1 MVITFPSNTKQIID
15 EIRGVIG
22 REIVFHVV
30 ASATACTSCDLDPVT
45 NESTNSFC
53 TECLG
58 VYWIPTYSGVVI
70 SGHVAWGKSDQMRWE
85 AGGQWFEGSCGA
97 QVELTGDN
105 LQTVNDTIY
114 VTIDDKEMEIRKTMM
129 RGVPELNRILID
141 LIEKEA

>member
-1 MVITFPSNTKQIID
+1 
-15 EIRGVIG
+15 
-22 REIVFHVV
+22 
-30 ASATACTSCDLDPVT
+30 
-45 NESTNSFC
+45 
-53 TECLG
+53 
-58 VYWIPTYSGVVI
+58 
-70 SGHVAWGKSDQMRWE
+70 MRWE

-97 QVELTGDN
+97 QVELTEDN

>member
-1 MVITFPSNTKQIID
+1 MEIVFPSDTKDVID
-15 EIRGVIG
+15 AIRGVIG

-45 NESTNSFC
+45 NTSTDSFC
-53 TECLG
+53 LECNG
-58 VYWIPTYSGVVI
+58 IYWIPTYSGVVI

>member
-1 MVITFPSNTKQIID
+1 MEIVFPSDTKDVID
-15 EIRGVIG
+15 AIRGVIG

-45 NESTNSFC
+45 NTSTDSFC
-53 TECLG
+53 LECNG
-58 VYWIPTYSGVVI
+58 VYWVPTYSGIAI

-97 QVELTGDN
+97 QVELTEDN

-114 VTIDDKEMEIRKTMM
+114 VTIDDKEMEIRKTMR